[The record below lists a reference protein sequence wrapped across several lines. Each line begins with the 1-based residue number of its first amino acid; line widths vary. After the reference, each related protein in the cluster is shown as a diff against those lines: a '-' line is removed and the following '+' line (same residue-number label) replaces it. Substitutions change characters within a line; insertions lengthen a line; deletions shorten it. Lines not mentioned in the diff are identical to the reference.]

1 MLKKQYSTGFELIF
15 AKRELRAPFRLFD
28 IECTDSQ
35 FCHYTMEEFTDV
47 LFNLKLNLEDK
58 RAIHQSLNSSIESKS
73 SYSIFY
79 SLQNAQNN
87 WVSIIEKGIY
97 NENDNCYNVILTEFP
112 SIGNRKSDKYLKIFN
127 EIREAVLLYRDNII
141 QDVNQAFCDIFGY
154 EKSELIGKHITE
166 ALPSKEKDPK
176 INEIQNLIK
185 NNSAAEYEEIIRY
198 YKKDGSEI
206 FLSLKAGIIEIEK
219 IKYRCLRITDISK
232 DLAHK
237 KKLLES
243 NNKYKHLLNS
253 SREGIVIHDKGIAV
267 EVNKRFCEIV
277 GRTEAEILGRSLTG
291 LVVEEEVS
299 RIVQFIKENEANFD
313 IIRNEK
319 TKIALKNGASTDI
332 ELWGNKIEIEGTPY
346 RFVVIRDISEEINAR
361 KKIELNEKRYKL
373 LSDITDEIIM
383 VHDGGYIVEVNRAAC
398 DFFDFSEKEF
408 IGKHTFDIMTEES
421 IKELGLTK
429 EMLNEVYR
437 TSFEKSGMYKKNKNG
452 IDFHFQ
458 YKEELMSVD
467 GKRLRLV
474 VMRDITPLRESQLL
488 LEESR
493 NKYKLFS
500 DTTNEAISI
509 CKDCKALEVN
519 KAYCDLFQLDPENI
533 SGYNVLENLL
543 PKDRE
548 VFENFN
554 RMLSKVISGIDT
566 KDLKQES
573 LRIHIIEKMHGL
585 IAENTIVF
593 PYELRENGSF
603 VIPLKKRDGT
613 IFMADYFDDYII
625 INGSIYQYQI
635 IRDVTKSFESSR
647 KLEES
652 NRKYKFFA
660 DATNEGIIIHKDGE
674 IIEVNEAACRLFM
687 KTEVEFS
694 GLNISDLIEKK
705 NKSAKKLQNRNIRI
719 FKKSSGENFIAEFW
733 ESSIEKDSLS
743 YTVIRDITDRIRYEE
758 RIENL
763 VFSLSERTKEL
774 NCLLDLSRLNSNFN
788 QGTIEDL
795 INKSLDIISSG
806 WQFPEICGVSVN
818 FSNKTYSN
826 KVFKS
831 NYSFIAAPINTGN
844 MQSGSLKVF
853 YTEDVES
860 SDKSPFLDGEKSL
873 IEALSLQL
881 GMIIEKKQSEDLILA
896 TILETEDRE
905 RARLAKDVH
914 DNLGQILMA
923 VSLNLESVSR
933 ETNLLGNKNQ
943 NKLSN
948 ALHYLGQA
956 IQESRELAHSLM
968 PKAIS
973 DYGYTLAVQSLIEKL
988 GAEHVEINFYHNLEK
1003 ERLNAKI
1010 ELALFRITQEALTNI
1025 LKHSEAAEVTIQLI
1039 KHSDQ
1044 LILTIEDNGKGFDYN
1059 QQQKY
1064 FGINSMRTRA
1074 SAISGIFT
1082 VDTKLGGGTTL
1093 MIEIPL

>member
-1 MLKKQYSTGFELIF
+1 
-15 AKRELRAPFRLFD
+15 
-28 IECTDSQ
+28 
-35 FCHYTMEEFTDV
+35 
-47 LFNLKLNLEDK
+47 
-58 RAIHQSLNSSIESKS
+58 
-73 SYSIFY
+73 
-79 SLQNAQNN
+79 
-87 WVSIIEKGIY
+87 
-97 NENDNCYNVILTEFP
+97 
-112 SIGNRKSDKYLKIFN
+112 
-127 EIREAVLLYRDNII
+127 
-141 QDVNQAFCDIFGY
+141 
-154 EKSELIGKHITE
+154 
-166 ALPSKEKDPK
+166 
-176 INEIQNLIK
+176 
-185 NNSAAEYEEIIRY
+185 
-198 YKKDGSEI
+198 
-206 FLSLKAGIIEIEK
+206 
-219 IKYRCLRITDISK
+219 
-232 DLAHK
+232 
-237 KKLLES
+237 
-243 NNKYKHLLNS
+243 
-253 SREGIVIHDKGIAV
+253 
-267 EVNKRFCEIV
+267 
-277 GRTEAEILGRSLTG
+277 
-291 LVVEEEVS
+291 
-299 RIVQFIKENEANFD
+299 
-313 IIRNEK
+313 
-319 TKIALKNGASTDI
+319 
-332 ELWGNKIEIEGTPY
+332 
-346 RFVVIRDISEEINAR
+346 
-361 KKIELNEKRYKL
+361 
-373 LSDITDEIIM
+373 
-383 VHDGGYIVEVNRAAC
+383 
-398 DFFDFSEKEF
+398 
-408 IGKHTFDIMTEES
+408 
-421 IKELGLTK
+421 
-429 EMLNEVYR
+429 
-437 TSFEKSGMYKKNKNG
+437 
-452 IDFHFQ
+452 
-458 YKEELMSVD
+458 
-467 GKRLRLV
+467 
-474 VMRDITPLRESQLL
+474 
-488 LEESR
+488 
-493 NKYKLFS
+493 
-500 DTTNEAISI
+500 
-509 CKDCKALEVN
+509 
-519 KAYCDLFQLDPENI
+519 
-533 SGYNVLENLL
+533 
-543 PKDRE
+543 
-548 VFENFN
+548 
-554 RMLSKVISGIDT
+554 
-566 KDLKQES
+566 
-573 LRIHIIEKMHGL
+573 
-585 IAENTIVF
+585 
-593 PYELRENGSF
+593 
-603 VIPLKKRDGT
+603 
-613 IFMADYFDDYII
+613 
-625 INGSIYQYQI
+625 
-635 IRDVTKSFESSR
+635 
-647 KLEES
+647 
-652 NRKYKFFA
+652 
-660 DATNEGIIIHKDGE
+660 
-674 IIEVNEAACRLFM
+674 
-687 KTEVEFS
+687 
-694 GLNISDLIEKK
+694 LNISDLIEKK

-1064 FGINSMRTRA
+1064 FGINSMRNRA

-1082 VDTKLGGGTTL
+1082 VETKLGAGTTL